1 MSSLGW
7 GIIAA
12 LAVVAVVTVLLTAF
26 RPHRKRLGARIQSR
40 HPLEIPVHLRIGEH
54 ELDVVSADISRGGMC
69 LKSDVQTSA
78 GQPCELEFALPG
90 QPKMLLYAVVRWR
103 DNHGLFGVLFDL
115 QDHNRRTV
123 AAWVDQRFPQSVQR

>member
-12 LAVVAVVTVLLTAF
+12 LAVVAVVAVLLTAF
-26 RPHRKRLGARIQSR
+26 RPHRRSHNARIQSR
-40 HPLEIPVHLRIGEH
+40 YPLAIPVRLRIGEH
-54 ELDVVSADISRGGMC
+54 ELDVMSADISRGGMC
-69 LKSDVQTSA
+69 LAADIPTSA

-103 DNHGLFGVLFDL
+103 NNRGCFGVLFDL
-115 QDHNRRTV
+115 QDPNRHSV
-123 AAWVDQRFPQSVQR
+123 AAWVDTHFSPPVLP